1 MGTIKGQNLRVM
13 VGGKCI
19 AMATSC
25 QFHISAQME
34 DSSTKD
40 STGDWQ
46 EQEVVGLSWD
56 AQTDSLVTL
65 EDNGTNGEL
74 PQDLLSLIINKTKVQ
89 LTFDQ
94 TAGTNNRTG
103 QNAVIKKTGY
113 AYLTDVQV
121 TAANRQN
128 STLMQIQRD
137 GDLLFFEFSD
147 TNPDSGEKFHYI
159 CYFFKASDAFW
170 SIQFATHTDDLATQ
184 RPAIID
190 YAKSIQFIQ

>member
-25 QFHISAQME
+25 QFHVSAQLE

-40 STGDWQ
+40 SVGDFQ
-46 EQEVVGLSWD
+46 EQEVTGLSWD

-74 PQDLLSLIINKTKVQ
+74 PQDLLSLMINKTKVT

-94 TAGTNNRTG
+94 TAGANNRVG
-103 QNAVIKKTGY
+103 QNSVIKKTGQ
-113 AYLTDVQV
+113 AYVSDINISAQ
-121 TAANRQN
+121 NRQN
-128 STLMQIQRD
+128 STI
-137 GDLLFFEFSD
+137 SV
-147 TNPDSGEKFHYI
+147 
-159 CYFFKASDAFW
+159 
-170 SIQFATHTDDLATQ
+170 QFTGTGPLA
-184 RPAIID
+184 
-190 YAKSIQFIQ
+190 

>member
-1 MGTIKGQNLRVM
+1 M

-25 QFHISAQME
+25 TFHVSAQME

-65 EDNGTNGEL
+65 TDNGSNGEL
-74 PQDLLSLIINKTKVQ
+74 PQDLLSLIINKTAVT

-94 TAGTNNRTG
+94 TTGTNNRTSVSP
-103 QNAVIKKTGY
+103 ASAIKKSGK
-113 AYLTDVQV
+113 AFVTDVNI
-121 TAANRQN
+121 TAQNRQN
-128 STLMQIQRD
+128 STI
-137 GDLLFFEFSD
+137 SV
-147 TNPDSGEKFHYI
+147 
-159 CYFFKASDAFW
+159 
-170 SIQFATHTDDLATQ
+170 QFQGTGPL
-184 RPAIID
+184 
-190 YAKSIQFIQ
+190 S

>member
-25 QFHISAQME
+25 QIHIGTQLE

-46 EQEVVGLSWD
+46 EQEVTGLNWD
-56 AQTDSLVTL
+56 VTTDSLVTL

-74 PQDLLSLIINKTKVQ
+74 PQDLMSLIINKTKVQ

-94 TAGTNNRTG
+94 TSGTNNRTA
-103 QNAVIKKTGY
+103 QDSAIKRTGY
-113 AYLTDVQV
+113 AYLTDYNL
-121 TAANRQN
+121 TAPNRQN
-128 STLMQIQRD
+128 STL
-137 GDLLFFEFSD
+137 
-147 TNPDSGEKFHYI
+147 NCKFTGTG
-159 CYFFKASDAFW
+159 ALS
-170 SIQFATHTDDLATQ
+170 
-184 RPAIID
+184 
-190 YAKSIQFIQ
+190 

>member
-13 VGGKCI
+13 VGGKCV

-46 EQEVVGLSWD
+46 EQEVTGLSWD
-56 AQTDSLVTL
+56 AQTESLVTL

-74 PQDLLSLIINKTKVQ
+74 PTDLMSLIINKTLLT

-94 TAGTNNRTG
+94 TAGTNNRVA
-103 QNAVIKKTGY
+103 QNAAIKRTGT
-113 AYLTDVQV
+113 AYLTD
-121 TAANRQN
+121 
-128 STLMQIQRD
+128 
-137 GDLLFFEFSD
+137 F
-147 TNPDSGEKFHYI
+147 
-159 CYFFKASDAFW
+159 
-170 SIQFATHTDDLATQ
+170 SIQAQNRNNATC
-184 RPAIID
+184 
-190 YAKSIQFIQ
+190 SCQFTGTGPLS